1 MLSFT
6 NKSTNVDV
14 DNALIA
20 VSDNWRVSLQSDE
33 TADDSDKTFTVPAS
47 TEWQIL
53 WIWVELVT
61 TVAAGDRQMVIQ
73 IQDTGADVIGEIR
86 AGVVQAASL
95 TRNYMFAPAVA
106 DLLGFR
112 DTVFLMTPIPP
123 TLILQAGDIVRVYD
137 NAAIAAATDDMVVQ
151 MQIASRA
158 V

>member
-1 MLSFT
+1 MSQLGLTQQVQGEIGGIDS
-6 NKSTNVDV
+6 
-14 DNALIA
+14 
-20 VSDNWRVSLQSDE
+20 WRVSLENDE

-47 TEWQIL
+47 TEWQVL

-61 TVAAGDRQMVIQ
+61 TVAVGDRQMVVQ
-73 IQDTGADVIGEIR
+73 IQDTAADVIGEIR
-86 AGVVQAASL
+86 AGAVQAASL

-112 DTVFLMTPIPP
+112 DTTFLMTPIPP

-137 NAAIAAATDDMVVQ
+137 NAAVAAAADDMVVQ